1 MGVWFSSSP
10 PLDSSAHVVVVGGGF
25 GGIAASRLLQ
35 DAGISF
41 TLLDLRDAFHHNVA
55 ALRAS
60 VQPGFAERTFIPFS
74 ETFGES
80 FVQGRVQ
87 KVDTE
92 NQTVVL
98 EGGREFQYSHLIVCT
113 GMIGAF
119 PGRFVTE
126 ATLQSAVLAADSV
139 LVVGGGA
146 TGVEM
151 AAEIKTQYPHKK
163 VVLIHSRV
171 DLADPNM
178 LPSVREQSE
187 KVSNLSELQL
197 NVVSRNSEVKTDKGQ
212 TLTSDLIISC
222 TGLKVNS
229 DAYAS
234 SFSGS
239 LVEGGALKVN
249 PHLQVEGFS
258 NVFAVGDCT
267 DIKEPKTAYN
277 AMLHADI
284 AVNEEGETPGQVN
297 EEGETPGQVNEEGET
312 PGQVNEE
319 RETPGQVNEEGETP
333 GQVNEGETPGQVN
346 EEGETPGQVNEEGE
360 TPGQVNEEGETPGQ
374 VNEEGETPGQ
384 VNEER
389 ETPGQVNEERET
401 PGQVNE
407 ERETPGQVNEEG
419 ETPGQVNEEG
429 ETPGQ
434 VNEEGETPGQV
445 NEEGETPGQVNE
457 EGETPGQVNEERDYR

>member
-1 MGVWFSSSP
+1 MGGWFSSSSPP
-10 PLDSSAHVVVVGGGF
+10 PLDSSVHVVVVGGGF

-41 TLLDLRDAFHHNVA
+41 TLLDLRDSFHHNVG

-87 KVDTE
+87 RVNTE
-92 NQTVVL
+92 TQTVVL

-126 ATLQSAVLAADSV
+126 ATLQSAVRAYGDLLEQVQAADSV
-139 LVVGGGA
+139 LVVGGGS

-171 DLADPNM
+171 HLADPGL
-178 LPSVREQSE
+178 LPSVREQSKEVLLEKGVELILGE

-234 SFSGS
+234 SFSDS

-277 AMLHADI
+277 AELHAHV
-284 AVNEEGETPGQVN
+284 AVSNIKNILSGKELTSYQTGSVTMLLAMGPDDGVGQFNGWQLPRFLVTLGKSRN
-297 EEGETPGQVNEEGET
+297 LLVWKSW
-312 PGQVNEE
+312 
-319 RETPGQVNEEGETP
+319 
-333 GQVNEGETPGQVN
+333 
-346 EEGETPGQVNEEGE
+346 
-360 TPGQVNEEGETPGQ
+360 
-374 VNEEGETPGQ
+374 
-384 VNEER
+384 
-389 ETPGQVNEERET
+389 
-401 PGQVNE
+401 
-407 ERETPGQVNEEG
+407 
-419 ETPGQVNEEG
+419 
-429 ETPGQ
+429 
-434 VNEEGETPGQV
+434 
-445 NEEGETPGQVNE
+445 
-457 EGETPGQVNEERDYR
+457 RDMKQSQH